1 MDLIKL
7 FKSQDI
13 EDVAL
18 GWELLKSKNEKFI
31 SEFFSL
37 YKNPEYSTMCVI
49 TFGRIVDRDL
59 FSEKIDKYNLTPRHI
74 VGDCVIILY
83 RDAILLKSL
92 DDERSYKII

>member
-7 FKSQDI
+7 FKSRNI
-13 EDVAL
+13 EDIAL
-18 GWELLKSKNEKFI
+18 AWELLKSKNEKFI

-37 YKNPEYSTMCVI
+37 HRNTEYSTMCII
-49 TFGRIVDRDL
+49 TFERI
-59 FSEKIDKYNLTPRHI
+59 IDKYNLTPRHI